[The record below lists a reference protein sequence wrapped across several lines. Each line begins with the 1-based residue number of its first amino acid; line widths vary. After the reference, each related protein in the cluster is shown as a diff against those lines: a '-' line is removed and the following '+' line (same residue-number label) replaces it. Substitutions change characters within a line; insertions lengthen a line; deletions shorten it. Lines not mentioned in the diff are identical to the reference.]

1 MFDFLIILWYYK
13 FMRLVI
19 ISDTHGQ
26 MDKIVLPE
34 GDILIHAGDATY
46 QGTVAEIS
54 KFNNHL
60 EPYKDKYKH
69 ILFVPGNH
77 DWLFETNKYE
87 ARKIMT
93 NATVLIDEE
102 IIIEGKK
109 FYGSPWQPEF
119 CAWAFNVKRGPL
131 IARKWDLIPTDTNIL
146 ITHGPVK
153 GILDTCPDG
162 FRAGCEEL
170 WKKVVEI
177 KPELHICGHIHH
189 AYGMQ
194 NFNGTTFINASICD
208 EMYMTTNKPFVV
220 DL

>member
-1 MFDFLIILWYYK
+1 MK
-13 FMRLVI
+13 LVI
-19 ISDTHGQ
+19 ISDSHCQ
-26 MDKIVLPE
+26 MSKIALPD
-34 GDILIHAGDATY
+34 GDVLIHAGDATY
-46 QGTVAEIS
+46 TGSVEQIQQ
-54 KFNNHL
+54 FNEALGKIKHR
-60 EPYKDKYKH
+60 YKH

-77 DWLFETNKYE
+77 DWLFETRPKK
-87 ARKIMT
+87 ARELMT

-119 CAWAFNVKRGPL
+119 CAWAFNVPRGPL
-131 IARKWDLIPTDTNIL
+131 IAKKWDLIPDKVDVL

-170 WKKVVEI
+170 WKKVMEI

-189 AYGMQ
+189 SYGMQ
-194 NFNGTTFINASICD
+194 NFNSTTFINASICD
-208 EMYMTTNKPFVV
+208 EQYMTTNKPFVV
-220 DL
+220 EI

>member
-1 MFDFLIILWYYK
+1 MKLI
-13 FMRLVI
+13 I
-19 ISDTHGQ
+19 ISDTHCQ
-26 MDKIVLPE
+26 MSKIDLPE

-46 QGTVAEIS
+46 TGSVEQIQQ
-54 KFNNHL
+54 FNEALGKIKH
-60 EPYKDKYKH
+60 KYKH

-77 DWLFETNKYE
+77 DWLFETRPKK
-87 ARKIMT
+87 ARELMT

-119 CAWAFNVKRGPL
+119 CAWAFNVSRGPL
-131 IARKWDLIPTDTNIL
+131 IAKKWELIPDKVDVL

-170 WKKVVEI
+170 WKKVLEI
-177 KPELHICGHIHH
+177 KPEFHICGHIHH
-189 AYGMQ
+189 SYGMQ
-194 NFNGTTFINASICD
+194 NFNSTTYINASICD
-208 EMYMTTNKPFVV
+208 EQYMTTNKPFVIE
-220 DL
+220 L